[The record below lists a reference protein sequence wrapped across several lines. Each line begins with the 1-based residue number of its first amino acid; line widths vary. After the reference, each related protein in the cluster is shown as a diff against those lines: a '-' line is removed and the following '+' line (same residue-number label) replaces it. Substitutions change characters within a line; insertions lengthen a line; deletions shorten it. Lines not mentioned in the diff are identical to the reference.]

1 MNNNLSKKIINDDG
15 KEETVVATSNDNY
28 NVKLDGKYTLVGK
41 VSKKRSKLAE
51 KFKGSILGAD
61 IGVKSGGFSTIAI
74 LATVVAL
81 AVFVSLYFI
90 WRF

>member
-1 MNNNLSKKIINDDG
+1 MNNLSKKIVDDSG
-15 KEETVVATSNDNY
+15 AEQTVVATSSDEYEVNLGKNINLANY
-28 NVKLDGKYTLVGK
+28 KG
-41 VSKKRSKLAE
+41 SKRSKLAE

-74 LATVVAL
+74 LAVVIAL
-81 AVFVSLYFI
+81 AALIIMYFI